1 MSNDKKFLQK
11 AFIKHLKEFYD
22 DLIIL
27 YPDNIEL
34 KTGRTWIKS
43 LEFMNPSF
51 IPKGWHHWVTVPYG
65 NEILK
70 GTLDKMLEKNY
81 VKDFKEYFGDK
92 KTEKEINDYDDWT
105 LEIKKQIKKMDS
117 NNQKKSLKYLQ
128 NLCKLSTLY
137 VN

>member
-1 MSNDKKFLQK
+1 MSDKKFIQK

-27 YPDNIEL
+27 YPDNLEL

-51 IPKGWHHWVTVPYG
+51 IPKGWHSWVTTPYG
-65 NEILK
+65 VDILK
-70 GTLDKMLEKNY
+70 GDLNSMLKKNFT
-81 VKDFKEYFGDK
+81 KDFKNYFGDK
-92 KTEKEINDYDDWT
+92 KSSQELNAYDDWT
-105 LEIKKQIKKMDS
+105 LEIKKQIQQMDE
-117 NNQKKSLKYLQ
+117 NNQRKSLKYLQ
-128 NLCKLSTLY
+128 NLCKLSNIY

>member
-1 MSNDKKFLQK
+1 MSDKKFIQK

-22 DLIIL
+22 DLILL
-27 YPDNIEL
+27 YPNNLEL

-51 IPKGWHHWVTVPYG
+51 IPKGWHIWVTKPYG

-70 GTLDKMLEKNY
+70 GDLNTMLNKNY
-81 VKDFKEYFGDK
+81 TQDFKNYFGDK
-92 KTEKEINDYDDWT
+92 KSNKEINEYDDWT
-105 LEIKKQIKKMDS
+105 LDIKKQIKEMDP
-117 NNQKKSLKYLQ
+117 NNRNKSLKYLQ
-128 NLCKLSTLY
+128 NLCKLSSLY

>member
-1 MSNDKKFLQK
+1 MSKDKKFIQK

-43 LEFMNPSF
+43 LEFMNPTM
-51 IPKGWHHWVTVPYG
+51 IPKGWHIWVTIPYG
-65 NEILK
+65 DDISA
-70 GTLDKMLEKNY
+70 GTLDKMLNKNY
-81 VKDFKEYFGDK
+81 TSDFKKYFGDK
-92 KTEKEINDYDDWT
+92 KTTKQLNAYDDWT
-105 LEIKKQIKKMDS
+105 LEIKKQINNMDDI
-117 NNQKKSLKYLQ
+117 NKKKSLKYVQ
-128 NLCKLSTLY
+128 NLCKLSTFY